1 MVATTKKIFTSNT
14 DITYSIT
21 NKILRLQ
28 QTSVEVLYFGF
39 YIICHGL
46 RFLVDHWSNVH
57 CRSAFSIPLFWS
69 DYSPWIL
76 RFLETE
82 VYKIHEI
89 WWPRILMKHIIFT
102 ILVFLCLVYYSIY
115 RKYSNKH
122 IKIEISID
130 WITFLHSIWH
140 IKLAWST

>member
-1 MVATTKKIFTSNT
+1 MVATTKKICTSNT
-14 DITYSIT
+14 NITYSTT

-39 YIICHGL
+39 YIIFHGL

-57 CRSAFSIPLFWS
+57 CQSAFSIPLFWS

-82 VYKIHEI
+82 VYKFHEI
-89 WWPRILMKHIIFT
+89 WWPRVLMKHIIFQWKQ
-102 ILVFLCLVYYSIY
+102 IRFAVHYSSILCLVYYSIY
-115 RKYSNKH
+115 RILINILKLKKNM
-122 IKIEISID
+122 D
-130 WITFLHSIWH
+130 RLTF
-140 IKLAWST
+140 